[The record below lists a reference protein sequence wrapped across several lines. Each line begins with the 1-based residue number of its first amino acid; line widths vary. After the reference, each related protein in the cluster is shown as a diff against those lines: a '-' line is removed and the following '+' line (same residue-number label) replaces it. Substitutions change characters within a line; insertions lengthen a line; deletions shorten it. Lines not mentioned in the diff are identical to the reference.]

1 MRVGVVWWYVGSI
14 WWRRKRKGDDMVGG
28 SQNANTSGSNDSLK
42 TIVADIALE
51 LQAYQRLLKV
61 NLLVDLQPLKIWQHQ
76 ADLGNFNFLSKIGLR
91 ICGGILGSGQSE
103 RLHQIMKNG
112 YGIKRHSLSFDTN
125 KLLTRVKVGL
135 GNEQD
140 VKDHGEYDIPPILS
154 FYEQMVKSNEKIPS
168 FYDESVFQSNIEE
181 WEKELSNERCNSL
194 HFIKQNKAGKARL
207 CRKYKGKIFFM
218 DEVRYVCS
226 DIVWIN
232 RKGWGIQYHKTPR
245 QPNSGFP
252 AWVAYT
258 KAPMLECTVK
268 RVACAAR

>member
-1 MRVGVVWWYVGSI
+1 MIKWCCVRVGVVWWYVGSI

-61 NLLVDLQPLKIWQHQ
+61 NLLVDLQPLKFWQHQ

-112 YGIKRHSLSFDTN
+112 YGIKRHSLSFETN
-125 KLLTRVKVGL
+125 KLLTHVKVGL

-154 FYEQMVKSNEKIPS
+154 FYEQNEKSETTKSGKCRKIWLNWKNSHSCEIRGCEIGDCIEADHPLGEKVENCS
-168 FYDESVFQSNIEE
+168 DFTWWASNGGPEALLR
-181 WEKELSNERCNSL
+181 ELSICRPLCKFHHRIHSQDVRGVSRI
-194 HFIKQNKAGKARL
+194 IK
-207 CRKYKGKIFFM
+207 
-218 DEVRYVCS
+218 
-226 DIVWIN
+226 
-232 RKGWGIQYHKTPR
+232 
-245 QPNSGFP
+245 
-252 AWVAYT
+252 
-258 KAPMLECTVK
+258 
-268 RVACAAR
+268 